1 MGGTW
6 KWKSKSKTSRTSV
19 PPKSDLIEFLILTMK
34 FLIFLTTLSILGL
47 AQGEKCQNPKV
58 QASSYTPSDAQV
70 LTHIAFVAEFS
81 LSCSNGASNVALYAD
96 LNGALVPVVRS
107 QDAGGRY
114 QISWTTEVKHA
125 KTGDHEVNL
134 YDEEG
139 YTAAKGALDQLGAA
153 RRRPLHPGFLL
164 GLLLKVR
171 AFGLVLAKPELRGDE
186 VHRKQLVVPHPAA
199 RKLVSIIS
207 PLSKSALLL
216 FVTLKPHNDDQD
228 VLAIEAPPSAR
239 RLFFHEQSSLHR
251 KYLENFD
258 FIFGL
263 HINLFRS
270 LAYRLISIGT
280 INAF

>member
-1 MGGTW
+1 MEGTPYSTCNFKFQVSDQLDDRGEARQDGRPRGQPVRRGGLHGGQAC
-6 KWKSKSKTSRTSV
+6 
-19 PPKSDLIEFLILTMK
+19 P
-34 FLIFLTTLSILGL
+34 
-47 AQGEKCQNPKV
+47 GEWRGERSEAARHHRRQLPWCV
-58 QASSYTPSDAQV
+58 Q
-70 LTHIAFVAEFS
+70 
-81 LSCSNGASNVALYAD
+81 
-96 LNGALVPVVRS
+96 
-107 QDAGGRY
+107 
-114 QISWTTEVKHA
+114 
-125 KTGDHEVNL
+125 
-134 YDEEG
+134 
-139 YTAAKGALDQLGAA
+139 GALDQLGAA

-186 VHRKQLVVPHPAA
+186 VHRNQLVVPQPAA

-216 FVTLKPHNDDQD
+216 FVPLKPHNDDQD

-251 KYLENFD
+251 KYLDNFD